1 MLTSATYSLTIVDVL
16 PQLGYMTLLD
26 IYIFSTFAFIAVVIV
41 EVLVLEWWGS
51 LGDGDANRVGLT
63 LTVGLWLIKQA
74 VFGVWAFLIIKP
86 EEQLKSDL
94 KSDPKADLG

>member
-1 MLTSATYSLTIVDVL
+1 M
-16 PQLGYMTLLD
+16 
-26 IYIFSTFAFIAVVIV
+26 
-41 EVLVLEWWGS
+41 LEWWGS

-94 KSDPKADLG
+94 KSDPKADLGYSWRETPLSTLLFINASEERHASNRRK